1 MLKQRILTAIVLI
14 PLVLAGL
21 IFLPNLPFLI
31 ITALI
36 MLAAAWEWSNLMSLT
51 SLRARILYLLLVAV
65 SLVGISFTAVTWYAP
80 AASGWWVIA
89 AIMVFVFPQGKTLLQ
104 NRFLRG
110 LMGVAVLVPCWA
122 AINTIRAQTGGVSAL
137 LFLLLLIWTADT
149 AAYFVGRQWGKRKLA
164 PEVSPGKTVEGFIGA
179 LIASTLVALIAFY
192 YTGAPINRWG
202 FGIVLVLFTVFFSVI
217 GDLFESMLKRMV
229 GVKDSG
235 NLLPGHGGL
244 LDRIDSL
251 TAAAPV
257 YLYGALM
264 LSIYYNS

>member
-1 MLKQRILTAIVLI
+1 MLKQRILTAAVLI

-21 IFLPNLPFLI
+21 ILLPNLAFLI

-36 MLAAAWEWSNLMSLT
+36 ILAAAWEWSSLMNVTTIRS
-51 SLRARILYLLLVAV
+51 RMLYLVLIAA
-65 SLVGISFTAVTWYAP
+65 SLVGISLTSVTWYAP
-80 AASGWWVIA
+80 AASGWWVVA
-89 AIMVFVFPQGKTLLQ
+89 AVMVFVYPQGQALWK

-110 LMGVAVLVPCWA
+110 LMGIAVLAPCWA
-122 AINTIRAQTGGVSAL
+122 ALNTIRAQTNGVYAL
-137 LFLLLLIWTADT
+137 LFLLLIIWTADS

-164 PEVSPGKTVEGFIGA
+164 PEVSPGKTVEGLIGA
-179 LIASTLVALIAFY
+179 LVATSCVALVAFY
-192 YTGAPINRWG
+192 YSGAPVTRWG
-202 FGIVLVLFTVFFSVI
+202 FGILLVLVTVFFSVV
-217 GDLFESMLKRMV
+217 GDLFESMLKRIV

-257 YLYGALM
+257 YLYGVLM
-264 LSIYYNS
+264 LSLYYS